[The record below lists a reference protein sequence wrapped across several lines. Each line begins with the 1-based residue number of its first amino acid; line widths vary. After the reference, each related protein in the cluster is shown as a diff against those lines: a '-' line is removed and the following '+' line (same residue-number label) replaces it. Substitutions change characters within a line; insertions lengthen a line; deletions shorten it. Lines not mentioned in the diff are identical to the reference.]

1 VQVLKLQNEVIG
13 MANQIA
19 IVTDS
24 TCDIPREWIEKYEIT
39 VIPLT
44 IIFNEDQYL
53 DGVDMTAEQFY
64 ERLSKDKH
72 HPTTSQA
79 TSAVFLEAYRR
90 AKANGAK
97 QILTIVISSAMSGTI
112 ISAQQAAKES
122 EIPVHVMDSRN
133 NSMGLGWQVVAA
145 ARAREDGGGLAEM
158 LSAAEKVR
166 EKMVYYISLNTV
178 EYLSKGGRI
187 GDAIKLLESVLV
199 VKPLI
204 YVNPIKRKVGAGL
217 PARSRKLAIA
227 GLQREFFKNIDIK
240 APMHIAVLH
249 NNALDE
255 AKDLAQKVLDTYKP
269 KELITTI
276 VSPILGV
283 HTGPQAIALCGY
295 SE

>member
-1 VQVLKLQNEVIG
+1 

-19 IVTDS
+19 LVTDS
-24 TCDIPREWIEKYEIT
+24 TCDIPREWIEKYDIF

-64 ERLSKDKH
+64 ERLAIDKH

-79 TSAVFLEAYRR
+79 TPADFLRAYQR

-97 QILTIVISSAMSGTI
+97 EILTIVISSAMSGTI
-112 ISAQQAAKES
+112 ISAQQAAKDFD
-122 EIPVHVMDSRN
+122 IPVHVMDSRN
-133 NSMGLGWQVVAA
+133 NSMGLGWQVIAA
-145 ARAREDGGGLAEM
+145 ARAREKGADLAEM
-158 LSAAEKVR
+158 VRAAEQVR
-166 EKMVYYISLNTV
+166 DKMVYFISLNTM

-187 GDAIKLLESVLV
+187 GDAIKLLESVLA

-204 YVNPIKRKVGAGL
+204 YVNPLKGKVGAGF

-227 GLQREFFKNIDIK
+227 GLQREFFKNVNVK
-240 APMHIAVLH
+240 MPLHIAVLH
-249 NNALDE
+249 NNALEE
-255 AKDLAQKVLDTYKP
+255 AKALAQKIIETYNP
-269 KELITTI
+269 KELIITI
-276 VSPILGV
+276 VSPVLGV